1 MKNLPPFS
9 KTVKR
14 LGCFMFFLVTLF
26 QPLRSEACVDYHP
39 TIFVTCDYDAG
50 FNEILVRVS
59 NMQLFGSPQGVF
71 CSCGISNYT
80 DVFSD
85 IQYVSFVDSGTTNPV
100 SGFVPWSGST
110 TAASSWNTVQSGN
123 WDAFLAETTASGLAT
138 GDPVDLIIRAS
149 LPAGY
154 TFTYL
159 DTNLVV
165 TAIGT
170 DEYSTATGS
179 VTMGHNSISNFP
191 STGIVYTEEPLSYF
205 STIDNIITDVI
216 AIEQKK
222 AAIKTYPN
230 PFSDELI
237 FELELETV
245 DKVEVFITDLAGKR
259 VHTFLPKN
267 LNTGKNKLRW
277 QPNHIPNGIYLIS
290 IKTKNA
296 IKTEQ
301 IVLAKE

>member
-1 MKNLPPFS
+1 MKNLSPFS

-26 QPLRSEACVDYHP
+26 QPLDSEACVDYHP
-39 TIFVTCDYDAG
+39 TISVSCDYDAG
-50 FNEILVRVS
+50 FNEVLVRVS

-71 CSCGISNYT
+71 CTCGISNYT
-80 DVFSD
+80 DVFSN

-100 SGFVPWSGST
+100 TGFVPWSGNT

-138 GDPVDLIIRAS
+138 GDPVDLIIRAT
-149 LPAGY
+149 LPVGY

-159 DTNLVV
+159 DSNLVV

-170 DEYSTATGS
+170 DEYSTATNS

-191 STGIVYTEEPLSYF
+191 NNGIIYTVQPLSYF
-205 STIDNIITDVI
+205 STIDNVITDVI

-222 AAIKTYPN
+222 SGIQAYPN
-230 PFSDELI
+230 PFSDELV
-237 FELELETV
+237 FELELTTTN
-245 DKVEVFITDLAGKR
+245 KTEVFITDLAGRR
-259 VHTFLPKN
+259 VQTFLPQTLKV
-267 LNTGKNKLRW
+267 GKNQLKW
-277 QPNHIPNGIYLIS
+277 QPNNVPNGIYLIS
-290 IKTKNA
+290 IKTEDA
-296 IKTEQ
+296 IKTER